1 MVYIPKQDCVLTR
14 HFADSSESDDH
25 FSDAQ
30 SAPRSAN
37 ASPLPKLRIEKVNN
51 EPSYGEVPGTEAY
64 KMREGDAEPD
74 EIAILPEDQKKQAE
88 GETQEKDTKESS
100 TPGGHPIPKTVVEET
115 WGNSEAQS
123 RPETKY
129 KADTPADM
137 VVKSPVVENGSGT
150 SFKW

>member
-1 MVYIPKQDCVLTR
+1 
-14 HFADSSESDDH
+14 
-25 FSDAQ
+25 
-30 SAPRSAN
+30 
-37 ASPLPKLRIEKVNN
+37 
-51 EPSYGEVPGTEAY
+51 
-64 KMREGDAEPD
+64 MREGDAEPD
-74 EIAILPEDQKKQAE
+74 EIAILPEDQKTEAE

-137 VVKSPVVENGSGT
+137 VVKSPVVENGTGT